1 MPSLLGK
8 NNKKRIAIIG
18 GGVSGVAAAL
28 SFPSSFQVDI
38 FEREDR
44 LLKKLLKTGNGK
56 ANIFN
61 LTIKPT
67 SYNNPDFIQLHPDMI
82 EKTQAFYR
90 DLGILTYIDE
100 EGRGY
105 PFSRSAKA
113 LATTLVSSLGKQVN
127 VHLSTNVDHI
137 EIKENG
143 ISINGQ
149 RYDYLIITTGSSVYN
164 QNVDLENNNT
174 SLLSS
179 LGLNVTKLYP
189 TSGPLMI
196 QENLRS
202 IENEKVLASLAIY
215 EKDRFISEEEGE
227 ILFKRD
233 SLSGIASFISSSYLI
248 WDYRQT
254 KTTDYTYYLN
264 LIKDREVEVE
274 SLLKMRPVDQDIF
287 KGLFSDNLNQYLY
300 SRLDKKAKLP
310 QVMRL
315 LTHLS
320 FRIASDF
327 ILTQDK
333 GQLMNGGVDLSEINY
348 HTFELNSYPNI
359 YLGGEV
365 LDVDGISGGYNLM
378 LALYSGIT
386 ISNGIINK

>member
-1 MPSLLGK
+1 MPSLLEK

-28 SFPSSFQVDI
+28 SFPSSFLVDI
-38 FEREDR
+38 YEREDR

-61 LTIKPT
+61 LNIKPT
-67 SYNNPDFIQLHPDMI
+67 SYNNPDFIKLHPHMI
-82 EKTQAFYR
+82 EKTQTFYR
-90 DLGILTYIDE
+90 DLGILTYMDE

-113 LATTLVSSLGKQVN
+113 LATTLISSLGKNVS
-127 VHLSTNVDHI
+127 VHLSSNVHHI
-137 EIKENG
+137 DVKDNLIYIDGEA
-143 ISINGQ
+143 
-149 RYDYLIITTGSSVYN
+149 YDFLIMTTGSSVYN

-189 TSGPLMI
+189 ASGPLMI
-196 QENLRS
+196 QENLRL

-254 KTTDYTYYLN
+254 KTTDYTFYLN
-264 LIKDREVEVE
+264 LIKDREIEVE
-274 SLLKMRPVDQDIF
+274 SLLKTRPVDQDIF
-287 KGLFSDNLNQYLY
+287 NGLFSDNLNQYLY

-320 FRIASDF
+320 FRIAPDF

-333 GQLMNGGVDLSEINY
+333 GQLMNGGVGLSEINP
-348 HTFELNSYPNI
+348 HTFELNTHSNI

-365 LDVDGISGGYNLM
+365 LDIDGISGGYNLM
-378 LALYSGIT
+378 FALYSGIT
-386 ISNGIINK
+386 ITKTIIDK

>member
-28 SFPSSFQVDI
+28 SFPHTYQVDI

-67 SYNNPDFIQLHPDMI
+67 SYNHPDFIQLHPDMI

-90 DLGILTYIDE
+90 ELGILTFIDE

-113 LATTLVSSLGKQVN
+113 LAITLVSSLGKQVN
-127 VHLSTNVDHI
+127 VHLSTNVDQI

-149 RYDYLIITTGSSVYN
+149 RYDYLILTTGSSVYN

-202 IENEKVLASLAIY
+202 IENEKVLASLTIY

-254 KTTDYTYYLN
+254 KTTDYTFYLN

-274 SLLKMRPVDQDIF
+274 SLLKTRPVDQEIF
-287 KGLFSDNLNQYLY
+287 KGVFSDNLNQYLY
-300 SRLDKKAKLP
+300 SKLDKKAKLP
-310 QVMRL
+310 QVMLL

-320 FRIASDF
+320 FRIAPDF

-333 GQLMNGGVDLSEINY
+333 GQLMNGGVDLSEINT
-348 HTFELNSYPNI
+348 HTFALNAYPNI

-378 LALYSGIT
+378 FALYSGIT

>member
-1 MPSLLGK
+1 MPSLLEK
-8 NNKKRIAIIG
+8 NNLKRIAIIG

-28 SFPSSFQVDI
+28 SFPHTYQVDI

-61 LTIKPT
+61 LNIKPT
-67 SYNNPDFIQLHPDMI
+67 SYNHPDFIQLHPDMI

-90 DLGILTYIDE
+90 DLGILTYVDE

-113 LATTLVSSLGKQVN
+113 LAATLVSHLGTN
-127 VHLSTNVDHI
+127 VAVHFSTNVTHI

-149 RYDYLIITTGSSVYN
+149 CYDSLIITTGSSVYN
-164 QNVDLENNNT
+164 QNVDIENNNR
-174 SLLSS
+174 SLLSD
-179 LGLNVTKLYP
+179 LDLKVTELYP

-196 QENLRS
+196 QENLRL
-202 IENEKVLASLAIY
+202 IENEKVLASLSIY
-215 EKDRFISEEEGE
+215 DKDRFISEEEGE

-254 KTTDYTYYLN
+254 KTTDYTFYLN

-274 SLLKMRPVDQDIF
+274 ALLMERPVNQDIF
-287 KGLFSDNLNQYLY
+287 KGLFSDSLNHYLY
-300 SRLDKKAKLP
+300 SRLDKKAKLA
-310 QVMRL
+310 QFMHL
-315 LTHLS
+315 LTRLS
-320 FRIASDF
+320 FKVSPGF
-327 ILTQDK
+327 ILTHDK
-333 GQLMNGGVDLSEINY
+333 GQLMNGGVDLSVINP
-348 HTFELNSYPNI
+348 HTFALNTHPNI
-359 YLGGEV
+359 YLGGEA
-365 LDVDGISGGYNLM
+365 LDIDGISGGYNLM
-378 LALYSGIT
+378 FALYSGIT
-386 ISNGIINK
+386 ITKTIINK